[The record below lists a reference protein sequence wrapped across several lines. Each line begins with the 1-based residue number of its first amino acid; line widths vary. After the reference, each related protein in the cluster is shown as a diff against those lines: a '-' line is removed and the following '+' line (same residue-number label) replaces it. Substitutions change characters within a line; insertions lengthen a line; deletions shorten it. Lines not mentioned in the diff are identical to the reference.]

1 VSRNIRLYLED
12 ILRCC
17 VKVLRYTQGITF
29 EQFMADEKTFDAVIR
44 NLQIIGEAAK
54 NIPLEMRELAPEVE
68 WRKIA
73 GLRDILAHTYF
84 QVENEIIWD
93 IVQNKVQPLQQQI
106 QQLLQSEFR
115 DRA

>member
-1 VSRNIRLYLED
+1 
-12 ILRCC
+12 
-17 VKVLRYTQGITF
+17 
-29 EQFMADEKTFDAVIR
+29 MDEKTFDAVAR
-44 NLQIIGEAAK
+44 NLQIIGEAVK
-54 NIPLEMRELAPEVE
+54 KIPVEMRECAPEVE

-93 IVQNKVQPLQQQI
+93 IVQNKVQPLQEQI
-106 QQLLQSEFR
+106 QQLLESEFG